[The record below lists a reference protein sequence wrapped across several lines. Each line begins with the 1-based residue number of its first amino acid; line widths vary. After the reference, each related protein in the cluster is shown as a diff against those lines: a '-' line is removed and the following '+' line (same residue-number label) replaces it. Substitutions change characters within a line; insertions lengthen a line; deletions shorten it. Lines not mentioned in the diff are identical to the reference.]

1 MRKAEFLQELR
12 ESLQGEVSAAVIQEN
27 VNYYDSYI
35 SQEAASGRREE
46 DVIEEIGSPRLIA
59 RTIIDSQEAAGSA
72 GGSYGESGNGGYG
85 SGSYGSGGSGNGS
98 YGGYTG
104 SGRAGGDGEP
114 KIHYIDFSK
123 WYWKLL
129 GVVLMIAAIA
139 LGIAVVS
146 GVLTVVTGVMALM
159 LRFAGPL
166 LVIWMFWMLFRGPRR

>member
-85 SGSYGSGGSGNGS
+85 
-98 YGGYTG
+98 GYTG